1 MSKKTIYLSG
11 AISNDRSHAKKFKAA
26 QEKLEAKGYKV
37 INPVEHVEKERGKK
51 WLDYLIDCLCL
62 IINEKPDII
71 YLMKGWDR
79 SAGAQIERLVFLK
92 LEKKIMT
99 EREDG

>member
-1 MSKKTIYLSG
+1 MNKKTIYLSG
-11 AISNDRSHAKKFKAA
+11 AISNDRSHVKKFKAT

-71 YLMKGWDR
+71 YLLKDGIGL
-79 SAGAQIERLVFLK
+79 SVHRLKDWYSLNLK
-92 LEKKIMT
+92 RK
-99 EREDG
+99 